1 MDVATLM
8 AKQVRIERQDTP
20 NVSAVSFDRFAAH
33 SFQAYVQSAL
43 AFSIKRCGLLY
54 GRLDDDK
61 VVFVDAVYEPEQQGK
76 AETIT
81 YDFSNEQ
88 VTSSCT
94 CDAIWAAY
102 APSCTLATGAA
113 SKQAPGSSKR
123 THAESVLPCR
133 HRKQTQSQAC
143 SGYSG

>member
-81 YDFSNEQ
+81 YDFSTEQ

-94 CDAIWAAY
+94 CDAI
-102 APSCTLATGAA
+102 
-113 SKQAPGSSKR
+113 
-123 THAESVLPCR
+123 
-133 HRKQTQSQAC
+133 
-143 SGYSG
+143 